1 MAGMAEEFMTN
12 WQSKFFRD
20 RIISQIQSVKKNCRL
35 NPHSEDQMEQFLEQ
49 NTPEQ
54 LEEFIFKQSKT
65 REDYLSL
72 TADLLLHARQ
82 ANARADYEGYDGQD
96 DSESPQA
103 SKQAEGGSDGATPNG
118 DAKKS

>member
-1 MAGMAEEFMTN
+1 MTN

-35 NPHSEDQMEQFLEQ
+35 NPHSEDKMEQFLEQ

-82 ANARADYEGYDGQD
+82 ANARADYEGYDGQE
-96 DSESPQA
+96 DSDSPQA